1 MTTRRLILTALL
13 CACSAVAAFAGGPLY
28 VAGVSGFNSS
38 ATGQPITWTGGVV
51 NYYTDQGNLSPLLP
65 GASADAF
72 VATAFASWSSV
83 TTAALQIN
91 RAGQLSEDVSGSNVQ
106 NAGSLILPIDI
117 QPNSTKPVAIIYD
130 YDGSVIDAFLG
141 TGAGSEDLC
150 NSNSVIAE
158 ADNFTA
164 DGYFAHALVIINGN
178 CAQYASDLPILQ
190 YRLARQLGRVLG
202 LDWSQINDN
211 VVTGSPP
218 PTMND
223 YAGYPMMHPM
233 GALCYPTYGCTSNP
247 LQTRMDDQA
256 ALSRLYP
263 VTAANIGNFS
273 GKTLF
278 FENTARI
285 EGSVRFPA
293 WNGNLGQGM
302 QGVNVVARMID
313 PVTGLASHKYTSSC
327 VSGFLFRGDAGNP
340 ITGYTDNSGEPLDR
354 FGSNNTA
361 VEGYFD
367 LAGLQFPAGYNT
379 VQYQLSV
386 ESVNSLYI
394 DGLSVGPYKEGSIP
408 MSGTFTPI
416 TVTVSKGSDISQDLV
431 MKSAPSQP
439 QDQWEPSSFA
449 QLAEIP
455 GGGDW
460 IGSLSGY
467 GDVDFYHL
475 HARANRTFSFSVTAL
490 NENGS
495 PTVVKAQPAIGIWQ
509 STDTLTA
516 PSLSQSAFSTM
527 QTGVTQLVVD
537 VNLEDDYKLGIA
549 DTRGDGRPD
558 FRYEARVLYGDT
570 ISPARASVHNS
581 TPITITGFGFSP
593 TTTVKVGTNS
603 ATVLSQQAGQL
614 VIAAPALSDS
624 TQTIYL
630 QDSATG
636 LTAEMDNVLN
646 YGTINGL
653 LTLLLGSNPQ
663 VPVGTQ
669 APNPVRV
676 RVTESDGVT
685 PIPDAAVTFVA
696 PAGVVFPACGNSN
709 CTIFTDATGEAD
721 AYMLVTAAG
730 TFTITASISTGASV
744 QAAVIGIVYALDISL
759 PVAQAWAASNS
770 SGAIAL
776 SAVVVGNGQLLPGR
790 TVNFQVLSGTATL
803 AAASSVTD
811 STGTASTQVNINQ
824 LSSNVIVSACV
835 GPDNTVCRNFTIR
848 WVSVANLQLSK
859 IAGDYQTI
867 TVGQTFSAIRVRVT
881 DSSST
886 PNPVAAVP
894 VQFLVTAFRVP
905 VESHTRWNG
914 ESGTTNPIQPVVMS
928 SSIST
933 QTSDANGSVS
943 LPISFP
949 ASWGPLLVTVQ
960 ATAANVT
967 QTFTLQSSW

>member
-1 MTTRRLILTALL
+1 MTTRRTILMALL
-13 CACSAVAAFAGGPLY
+13 FVSSAVTAFAGGPLY

-38 ATGQPITWTGGVV
+38 ATGQPITWPGGVV

-65 GASADAF
+65 AASADTF

-83 TTAALQIN
+83 STAALQIN
-91 RAGQLSEDVSGSNVQ
+91 HAGQLSEDVSGANVQ
-106 NAGSLILPIDI
+106 NAGALILPVDV
-117 QPNSTKPVAIIYD
+117 QPSSSKPIAIIYD

-141 TGAGSEDLC
+141 SGAGSEDLC
-150 NSNSVIAE
+150 DSNSVIVE
-158 ADNFTA
+158 TDNFIA
-164 DGYFAHALVIINGN
+164 DGHFAHALVIINGN
-178 CAQYASDLPILQ
+178 CAEYPEDLPILQ

-211 VVTGSPP
+211 VVTGAPP

-233 GALCYPTYGCTSNP
+233 GALCFPTYGCMSNP

-256 ALSRLYP
+256 AISRLYP

-285 EGSVRFPA
+285 KGSVRFPA

-313 PVTGLASHKYTSSC
+313 PVTGLPSHKYTASC

-354 FGSNNTA
+354 FGSNNTS

-367 LAGLQFPAGYNT
+367 LAGLQFPAGYST

-394 DGLSVGPYKEGSIP
+394 DGLSVGPYKEVSVP

-416 TVTVSKGSDISQDLV
+416 TITVSKGSDISQDLV

-439 QDQWEPSSFA
+439 QDQWEPSTFT

-460 IGSLSGY
+460 NGSLSGY
-467 GDVDFYHL
+467 GDTDFYHL
-475 HARANRTFSFSVTAL
+475 HARANRTFSFKVTAL

-495 PTVVKAQPAIGIWQ
+495 PTVIKALPAIGIWQ
-509 STDTLTA
+509 STDSLTT
-516 PSLSQSAFSTM
+516 PSLSKSAFGSM

-537 VNLEDDYKLGIA
+537 VNLEDDYKLGIS
-549 DTRGDGRPD
+549 DMRGDGRPD
-558 FRYEARVLYGDT
+558 FSYEARVLYADT
-570 ISPARASVHNS
+570 ISPARASVHNN

-593 TTTVKVGTNS
+593 TTTVMVGTSS

-614 VIAAPALSDS
+614 VIAAPPLSDS
-624 TQTIYL
+624 IQTIYL

-636 LTAEMDNVLN
+636 LSAEMDNVLN
-646 YGTINGL
+646 YGSINGL
-653 LTLLLGSNPQ
+653 LTLLQGSNPQ

-685 PIPDAAVTFVA
+685 PIPNAAVTFVA
-696 PAGVVFPACGNSN
+696 PTGVVFPACGNSN
-709 CTIFTDATGEAD
+709 CTLFTDATGEAD

-759 PVAQAWAASNS
+759 PVSQAWVASNS
-770 SGAIAL
+770 WGPIAL

-790 TVNFQVLSGTATL
+790 TVNFQVLLGTATL

-811 STGTASTQVNINQ
+811 STGTASTQININQ

-835 GPDNTVCRNFTIR
+835 APDNTVCRNFTIHY
-848 WVSVANLQLSK
+848 VPVANLQLDK
-859 IAGDYQTI
+859 IAGDNQTI
-867 TVGQTFSAIRVRVT
+867 TVGQTFSTIRVRVT

-886 PNPVAAVP
+886 PNPVAAAP
-894 VQFLVTAFRVP
+894 VQFLVIAFRAP
-905 VESHTRWNG
+905 VDAPTRWNG
-914 ESGTTNPIQPVVMS
+914 ESGTRNPSQPVVLS
-928 SSIST
+928 SSVSS
-933 QTSDANGSVS
+933 QTSDATGSVS
-943 LPISFP
+943 LPISLP
-949 ASWGPLLVTVQ
+949 AQWGPLLVAVQ
-960 ATAANVT
+960 ATTANVT

>member
-117 QPNSTKPVAIIYD
+117 QPNSAKPVAIIYD

-141 TGAGSEDLC
+141 TGAGAEDLC
-150 NSNSVIAE
+150 DSNSVIAE

-164 DGYFAHALVIINGN
+164 DGHFAHALVIINGN

-233 GALCYPTYGCTSNP
+233 GALCFPTYGCTSNP

-293 WNGNLGQGM
+293 WNGNLGPGHA
-302 QGVNVVARMID
+302 GRKRRRAHDRSSHR
-313 PVTGLASHKYTSSC
+313 TGLAKYTASC

-394 DGLSVGPYKEGSIP
+394 DGLSVGPYKDGSIP

-439 QDQWEPSSFA
+439 QDQWEPSSFP

-467 GDVDFYHL
+467 GDTDFYHL

-558 FRYEARVLYGDT
+558 FRYEARVLYADT

-636 LTAEMDNVLN
+636 LAAEMDNVLN

-676 RVTESDGVT
+676 LVTEPDGVT

-776 SAVVVGNGQLLPGR
+776 SAVIVGNGQLLPGR
-790 TVNFQVLSGTATL
+790 TVNFQVLAGTATL

-811 STGTASTQVNINQ
+811 STGTAATQVNINQ
-824 LSSNVIVSACV
+824 LTSNVIVSACV

-894 VQFLVTAFRVP
+894 VQF
-905 VESHTRWNG
+905 S
-914 ESGTTNPIQPVVMS
+914 
-928 SSIST
+928 
-933 QTSDANGSVS
+933 
-943 LPISFP
+943 
-949 ASWGPLLVTVQ
+949 
-960 ATAANVT
+960 
-967 QTFTLQSSW
+967 